1 MTIIEAIEITR
12 DCAASN
18 WHADDEQRQAMA
30 MVADLLAA
38 YDALAPDWAQAP
50 DGAQWYVISANGQ
63 AWWCGF
69 EPTIFEARWIFV
81 SEAIVEAF
89 RFDKSIQLPFGIDWR
104 LCIWQRP
111 EAQP

>member
-1 MTIIEAIEITR
+1 MTFIDAAGVLADSAELLSDDRMAHEAKAIVQNI
-12 DCAASN
+12 
-18 WHADDEQRQAMA
+18 
-30 MVADLLAA
+30 VAA

-81 SEAIVEAF
+81 SEAKVEAF

-104 LCIWQRP
+104 LCIWQRHV
-111 EAQP
+111 QP